1 MEDIGFWDTLVR
13 DLTSGKGQFRLF
25 VQPAMA
31 LILGIRT
38 GITDARAG
46 HAPFGRRLL
55 AGAEPRSQLFK
66 DSIKRAII
74 PLGLAF
80 VLDMILQKL
89 TLGRMRPLV
98 AIIVAAIL
106 VWIPFSLVRGFTN
119 RIWRRSHP
127 PRKTASAH

>member
-1 MEDIGFWDTLVR
+1 MEDIGFWDTIVR

-38 GITDARAG
+38 GMTDAQAG

-55 AGAEPRSQLFK
+55 TGAEPRAQLFK
-66 DSIKRAII
+66 ESIKRAII
-74 PLGLAF
+74 PLALAF

-106 VWIPFSLVRGFTN
+106 VWIPFSLVRGITN

-127 PRKTASAH
+127 RKTASAH